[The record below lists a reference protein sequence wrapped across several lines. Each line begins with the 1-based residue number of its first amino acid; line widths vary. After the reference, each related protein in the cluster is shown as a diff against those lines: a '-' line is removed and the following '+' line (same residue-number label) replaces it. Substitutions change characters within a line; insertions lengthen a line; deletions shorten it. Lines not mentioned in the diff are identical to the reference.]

1 MPSRTVATPEP
12 EAALARRIV
21 DARPGR
27 DPDAEAALYRSL
39 APRVRLY
46 GRRHLRD
53 DAAAEDLM
61 QHVMLMTI
69 EKLRTGSLREPER
82 VVSFVFGTCRM
93 TILDS
98 RRGALRR
105 SELMERFGGDLDP
118 GEAEP
123 AHEYE
128 PEAVARCLE
137 QLSERERSVVVL
149 TFFDDSPA
157 DAVSRSI
164 GISAGN
170 VRVIRHRALRH
181 LRACVTGEEA
191 R

>member
-1 MPSRTVATPEP
+1 MPSGTVATAEP
-12 EAALARRIV
+12 EAALALRIV
-21 DARPGR
+21 HARPGR
-27 DPDAEAALYRSL
+27 DPQAEAALYRSL

-69 EKLRTGSLREPER
+69 EKLRAGTLREPER

-93 TILDS
+93 TVLEL

-105 SELMERFGGDLDP
+105 DELLQTFGADLAP
-118 GEAEP
+118 GEVDP
-123 AHEYE
+123 AREYE

-137 QLSERERSVVVL
+137 RLSERERSVVVL

-157 DAVSRSI
+157 DAVARSI
-164 GISAGN
+164 GVSAGN
-170 VRVIRHRALRH
+170 VRVIRHRALQR
-181 LRACVTGEEA
+181 LRSCVTGEA
-191 R
+191 A